1 LCSTSPQNKGRR
13 SAICYSKAMRKL
25 FRRKKSLLSNQKG
38 IGGRGED
45 AAVAYLQNQKY
56 KIITLNWFNPGGK
69 RLGEIDIVAR
79 EGAEIVFVEVKTRSV
94 AVGVGVVPEEQITR
108 AKVQKLDRVAQKY
121 IAQHGLW
128 NVSWR
133 IDAISVVYAQGDDRD
148 PEIKHLKSIFY

>member
-1 LCSTSPQNKGRR
+1 
-13 SAICYSKAMRKL
+13 MRKL